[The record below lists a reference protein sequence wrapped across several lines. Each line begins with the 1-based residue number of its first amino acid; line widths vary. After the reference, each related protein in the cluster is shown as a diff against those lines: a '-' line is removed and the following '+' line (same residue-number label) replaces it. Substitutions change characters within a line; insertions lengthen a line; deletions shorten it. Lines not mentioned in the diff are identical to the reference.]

1 MIFLKEAAPSS
12 ISFRPHNTW
21 LSPRVGAVAIETE
34 CGVRRKCGHALCPGG
49 GQPLAQVPGMVHE
62 EERIW
67 FDNKLNEHAE
77 SEMSVGYP
85 RRGPGERSVSL
96 GTGKE
101 RKRKGRRGRE
111 GSQGERE
118 NTRTENQS
126 LKLPSLYSSTFYGP
140 GRVTCWHPTMN
151 TFFTV
156 FFPPPPTFFSFRF
169 FFFPLCFS

>member
-12 ISFRPHNTW
+12 ISFRPHKTW

-111 GSQGERE
+111 GHRGRG
-118 NTRTENQS
+118 RTPEQRTSHLNFPVFIPELSMAQVES
-126 LKLPSLYSSTFYGP
+126 LAGI
-140 GRVTCWHPTMN
+140 
-151 TFFTV
+151 
-156 FFPPPPTFFSFRF
+156 PP
-169 FFFPLCFS
+169 